1 MAVLKAVVFD
11 MDETLLSINL
21 GAFIAVLAR
30 DESALLAEAGRRST
44 WSMLAAYTRALLEI
58 NQAGHDGERTN
69 RELFDR
75 AVERRSGVVLADPVV
90 RDMIECYEREVL
102 PGRNDRIINARPM
115 PGAAAAVEAALARGL
130 RVALFTNPS
139 FSETCIRCRMRWGG
153 LDDMPFELVTTMENS
168 RHCKPDAAY
177 YLEGLG
183 ALGLSPAEVLMVGND
198 PKRDFPDPDC
208 GLKTAYV
215 GGGTPARALW
225 TGSMERF
232 AERFDEVVEAF
243 EGD

>member
-1 MAVLKAVVFD
+1 MLRAVVFD

-21 GAFIAVLAR
+21 AAFIAVLAR

-44 WSMLAAYTRALLEI
+44 WTMVAAYTRALLEV
-58 NQAGHDGERTN
+58 NQPGHDGTRTN
-69 RELFDR
+69 REIFD
-75 AVERRSGVVLADPVV
+75 AAIERRSGVVLADPVV

-102 PGRNDRIINARPM
+102 PNRNDRIIDADPM
-115 PGAAAAVEAALARGL
+115 PGGIRAVEAALSRGL
-130 RVALFTNPS
+130 RVALLTNPS

-153 LDDMPFELVTTMENS
+153 LEDLPFELVTTLENS

-177 YLEGLG
+177 YRESLSE
-183 ALGLSPAEVLMVGND
+183 LGLSPDEVLMVGND
-198 PKRDFPDPDC
+198 PKRDFPEPDC

-215 GGGTPARALW
+215 GDGAPARAMW
-225 TGSMERF
+225 AGTMERF
-232 AERFDEVVEAF
+232 GERFDEVVEAF

>member
-1 MAVLKAVVFD
+1 MPVLRAVAFD

-30 DESALLAEAGRRST
+30 DESALLAEAGRRSP
-44 WSMLAAYTRALLEI
+44 WLVLAAYTRALLEV
-58 NQAGHDGERTN
+58 NQAGHDGTRTN
-69 RELFDR
+69 RELFDD
-75 AVERRSGVVLADPVV
+75 AIARRSGVVLADPVV

-102 PGRNDRIINARPM
+102 PRRNDRIINARPM
-115 PGAAAAVEAALARGL
+115 PGAAAAVDAVLARGL
-130 RVALFTNPS
+130 RVALLTNPS

-153 LDDMPFELVTTMENS
+153 LDEMPFELVTTLENS

-177 YLEGLG
+177 YRESLG

-198 PKRDFPDPDC
+198 PRRDFPVPDC

-215 GGGTPARALW
+215 GGGAPGRAIW

-232 AERFDEVVEAF
+232 AERIDEVIEVF